1 MVESGCVQFV
11 LAVDYFPLPN
21 NSPLWQICLNVMN
34 KCVGETYVDSYCKYA
49 ARLTFNDKNREV
61 HVSEEVLNALCPSEF
76 SNN

>member
-1 MVESGCVQFV
+1 
-11 LAVDYFPLPN
+11 
-21 NSPLWQICLNVMN
+21 MN